1 MQHKILLIED
11 TKEIYK
17 MVSQSL
23 NYIADLSWAQTI
35 TEAKEFVHKDQ
46 FDLILLDVQLPD
58 GNGIDFCVEL
68 QSAGTT
74 LQTPIFFL
82 TASDTLSEK
91 VMGFSAGADDYIV
104 KPFSPIE
111 LKARVESKLRKNDI
125 LKQVSDVLTWN
136 EIKINKNKQEVEIL
150 EEGKFQ
156 KVDLTA
162 LEFKLLI
169 YLATSPNDVFSR
181 DEILNEIWG
190 NDIHVYSRSVDT
202 HISKLRKKLGPVAY
216 LIKSIHG
223 SGYKFSPQANS

>member
-11 TKEIYK
+11 TKEIYN
-17 MVSQSL
+17 MVNQSL
-23 NYIADLSWAQTI
+23 AYIADLSWASTI
-35 TEAKEFVHKDQ
+35 TDAKRLITSER

-68 QSAGTT
+68 QAGGTT

-82 TASDTLSEK
+82 TASNTLSEK

-111 LKARVESKLRKNDI
+111 LKARVESKLKKIDI
-125 LKQVSDVLTWN
+125 MKQASDVLQWD
-136 EIKINKNKQEVEIL
+136 EIKINKNKQEVEIRF
-150 EEGKFQ
+150 EEDFN

-169 YLATSPNDVFSR
+169 YLASSPNDVFSR

-190 NDIHVYSRSVDT
+190 DDIHVYSRSVDT
-202 HISKLRKKLGPVAY
+202 HISKLRKKLGPASY

-223 SGYKFSPQANS
+223 SGYKFSPKSN

>member
-35 TEAKEFVHKDQ
+35 AEAKDFVHKDQ

-125 LKQVSDVLTWN
+125 LRQVSDVLTWD

-150 EEGKFQ
+150 VDGKFQ

-202 HISKLRKKLGPVAY
+202 HISKLRKKLGPVSY

-223 SGYKFSPQANS
+223 SGYKFSPQNNQ

>member
-11 TKEIYK
+11 TKEIYN
-17 MVSQSL
+17 MVNQSL
-23 NYIADLSWAQTI
+23 TYIANLSWAQTI
-35 TEAKEFVHKDQ
+35 SEAKKMVSSERY
-46 FDLILLDVQLPD
+46 DLILLDVQLPD

-68 QSAGTT
+68 QAGGAT

-111 LKARVESKLRKNDI
+111 LKARVESKLKKI
-125 LKQVSDVLTWN
+125 EIMKQVSDVLQWD

-150 EEGKFQ
+150 FDGDFK

-169 YLATSPNDVFSR
+169 YLASSPNDVFSR

-190 NDIHVYSRSVDT
+190 DDIHVYSRSVDT
-202 HISKLRKKLGPVAY
+202 HISKLRKKLGPASY

-223 SGYKFSPQANS
+223 SGYKFSPKLG